1 MGWELV
7 TREAPNLMEE
17 ALVVAM
23 GSASS
28 ALTVL
33 GKVDDPVN
41 LGLTHAVFYF
51 FALFLYCQ
59 PTH

>member
-1 MGWELV
+1 MGWESV

-17 ALVVAM
+17 TLVVAV
-23 GSASS
+23 GSAGSV
-28 ALTVL
+28 LTVL

-59 PTH
+59 PSH